1 MENIIDQVQK
11 HCPAQLEAYAACVEA
26 HPGDWDTQCAEKRR
40 MLRQCSE
47 ENIAVLRRVKEEC
60 RKVAF
65 DFDACQAQENDPS
78 KCIEVLKA
86 LHACAERVK
95 AENTTAFAG
104 KQSSGPRGKD
114 QA

>member
-1 MENIIDQVQK
+1 MILNSLG
-11 HCPAQLEAYAACVEA
+11 AVEEETEEKVIVLPY
-26 HPGDWDTQCAEKRR
+26 HPT
-40 MLRQCSE
+40 LTLPPSLSS
-47 ENIAVLRRVKEEC
+47 IAVLRRVKEEC